1 MKNIL
6 KDRIKKK
13 KLKHKLTDKY
23 RLVVLNEDT
32 FEERFS
38 FKLSRLNVFVFG
50 SIFVIFLIVGTSILI
65 AFTSIR
71 YYIPGYSSTELK
83 KQATSL
89 VYKVDSIQNAIN
101 VYDIKLEA
109 LRPILKGEVKADKFV
124 ENVDSLVQR
133 DRLLQISKAD
143 LTASKRDSIFRSEVE
158 SKDRF
163 SVFDKAT
170 NKLDIVFFAPVTGY
184 ITSGYNPK
192 EKHYAVDISLKKGTP
207 IKAVADGTVIF
218 TAWTSETEY
227 VIILKHKKEF
237 ISVYKHNS
245 VVLKQ
250 QGDLVKSGQV
260 IALSGSLGE
269 FSTGP
274 HLHFELWSNGFPV
287 NPTNYITFE

>member
-23 RLVVLNEDT
+23 RLVMLNEDT

-50 SIFVIFLIVGTSILI
+50 SLFVIFLIVSTSILI
-65 AFTSIR
+65 AFTSIK

-89 VYKVDSIQNAIN
+89 VYKVDSLQNVIS
-101 VYDIKLEA
+101 VYDIKMEA
-109 LRPILKGEVKADKFV
+109 LLPVLKGEEKTEKFI

-133 DRLLQISKAD
+133 DRLLKIAKAD
-143 LTASKRDSIFRSEVE
+143 LLASKKDSVFRNEVE
-158 SKDRF
+158 SRDRF
-163 SVFDKAT
+163 SVFDKAV

-207 IKAVADGTVIF
+207 VKAVADGTVIF
-218 TAWTSETEY
+218 TAWTSATEY
-227 VIILKHKKEF
+227 VIILEHKKGF
-237 ISVYKHNS
+237 LSVYKHNS

-250 QGDLVKSGQV
+250 QGDLVKTGQV
-260 IALSGSLGE
+260 IAASGSLGE
-269 FSTGP
+269 LSSGP
-274 HLHFELWSNGFPV
+274 HLHFELWSDGYPV
-287 NPTNYITFE
+287 NPTNYISFE

>member
-13 KLKHKLTDKY
+13 KLKHKLIDKY

-38 FKLSRLNVFVFG
+38 LKLSRLNVFVFG
-50 SIFVIFLIVGTSILI
+50 SLFIIFLIIGTTILI
-65 AFTSIR
+65 AFTSLK

-83 KQATSL
+83 RQATSL
-89 VYKVDSIQNAIN
+89 VYKVDSLQNVLN
-101 VYDIKLEA
+101 VYDIKMEA
-109 LRPILKGEVKADKFV
+109 LLPVLKGDVKTEKFV

-133 DRLLQISKAD
+133 DRLLKIAKAD
-143 LTASKRDSIFRSEVE
+143 LLASKKDAAFRTEIE

-163 SVFDKAT
+163 SVFEKAV
-170 NKLDIVFFAPVTGY
+170 NKLDIVFFAPATGY
-184 ITSGYNPK
+184 ITSKYNPK

-227 VIILKHKKEF
+227 VIILRHQKGF

-260 IALSGSLGE
+260 IAASGSLGE
-269 FSTGP
+269 FSSGP
-274 HLHFELWSNGFPV
+274 HLHFELWSDGYPV
-287 NPTNYITFE
+287 NPTNYISFE

>member
-13 KLKHKLTDKY
+13 KLKHKLIDKY

-38 FKLSRLNVFVFG
+38 LKLSRLNVFVFG
-50 SIFVIFLIVGTSILI
+50 SLFIIFLIVSTTILI
-65 AFTSIR
+65 AFTSLK
-71 YYIPGYSSTELK
+71 YYIPGYSSTDLK

-89 VYKVDSIQNAIN
+89 VYKVDSLQNVIS
-101 VYDIKLEA
+101 VYDIKMEA
-109 LRPILKGEVKADKFV
+109 LLPVLKGEEKSEKFI

-133 DRLLQISKAD
+133 DRLLKIAKAD
-143 LTASKRDSIFRSEVE
+143 LIASKKDSAFRSEVE

-163 SVFDKAT
+163 SVFDKAV
-170 NKLDIVFFAPVTGY
+170 NKLDIVFFAPATGY
-184 ITSGYNPK
+184 ITSGYNSK

-207 IKAVADGTVIF
+207 VKAVADGTVIF

-227 VIILKHKKEF
+227 VIILKHQKGF

-260 IALSGSLGE
+260 IAASGSLGE
-269 FSTGP
+269 FSSGP
-274 HLHFELWSNGFPV
+274 HLHFELWSDGYPV
-287 NPTNYITFE
+287 NPTNYISFE